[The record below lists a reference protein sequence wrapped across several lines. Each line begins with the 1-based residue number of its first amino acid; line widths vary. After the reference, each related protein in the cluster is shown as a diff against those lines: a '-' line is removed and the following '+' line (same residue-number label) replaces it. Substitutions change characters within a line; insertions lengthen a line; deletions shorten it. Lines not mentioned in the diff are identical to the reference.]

1 MSEPVNDVPQ
11 HEKKSN
17 IPRVHTHP
25 KNFILQK
32 VEILQSFTEEA
43 INVLRQDLE
52 ATKAEAT
59 KTEARQENSNI
70 SDLLK
75 ALDETHQ
82 QFRNKLLRNVYQN
95 KRQSSA
101 NKEETE
107 IFVSDAVSEAAAE
120 SPHRTDDVKKF
131 LFKLDDLS
139 GSLASLDRTDDHSG
153 SQIKKAEPTATQV
166 KPPSRAEPT
175 GSQFKPILKA
185 EPSASQVKPGLRTE
199 PSGSQAK
206 PALRVELPGSQI
218 KTASRAEPP
227 GSPLPDMLHPHELA
241 IIEEQNEADNVSE
254 NEETQETDTK
264 EIDTKETSPEDT
276 STKETEDHKTELP
289 KN

>member
-1 MSEPVNDVPQ
+1 MSEPVSDVPHQ
-11 HEKKSN
+11 DKKPT

-25 KNFILQK
+25 KNLILQK

-43 INVLRQDLE
+43 INVLRLDIE
-52 ATKAEAT
+52 AAKVEASKT
-59 KTEARQENSNI
+59 TEARQENSNI

-82 QFRNKLLRNVYQN
+82 QFRNKLLRTVYQN
-95 KRQSSA
+95 KRQTSG

-107 IFVSDAVSEAAAE
+107 IFFSDSVSEAAE

-139 GSLASLDRTDDHSG
+139 GSLASLDQPEEHSG
-153 SQIKKAEPTATQV
+153 GLTMI
-166 KPPSRAEPT
+166 KPP
-175 GSQFKPILKA
+175 
-185 EPSASQVKPGLRTE
+185 
-199 PSGSQAK
+199 
-206 PALRVELPGSQI
+206 
-218 KTASRAEPP
+218 SRAEPP
-227 GSPLPDMLHPHELA
+227 GSPLPEMLHPHELE

-254 NEETQETDTK
+254 NEESQETSQK
-264 EIDTKETSPEDT
+264 EISKTETSQKETSKNET
-276 STKETEDHKTELP
+276 SSKETETPIKPEPP